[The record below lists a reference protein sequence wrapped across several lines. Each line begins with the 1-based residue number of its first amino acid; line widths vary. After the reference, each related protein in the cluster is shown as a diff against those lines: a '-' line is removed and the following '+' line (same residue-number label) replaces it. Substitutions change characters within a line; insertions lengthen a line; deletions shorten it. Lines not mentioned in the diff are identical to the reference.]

1 MRAISGVVLS
11 IFILLLSGCATTS
24 GSTNQLLCAAA
35 GALIAGGGVA
45 LADGDEEVAVAGAA
59 VGAAL
64 GYLAC
69 QEGETAPPPPAPEPM
84 PAPARMTAM
93 DHNKDS
99 DGDGALEMIDEC
111 PHTPL
116 GTPVDYRGCPEIPDL
131 QGVHFDFDKY
141 SLTSEGKS
149 ILDTAVRILDN
160 NPHVRVE
167 IVGHTDSTGSDEYNQ
182 KLSERRANSVS
193 DYLEVNGV
201 SSNRI
206 SAEGRGESQ
215 PVADNDTQ
223 EGSAMNRRVE
233 LSAGPM

>member
-24 GSTNQLLCAAA
+24 GSTNQFLCAAA
-35 GALIAGGGVA
+35 GALVAAGGVA
-45 LADGDEEVAVAGAA
+45 LADGDEEAAVAGAA

-69 QEGETAPPPPAPEPM
+69 NKGEVAPPPAPKPVSAAARM
-84 PAPARMTAM
+84 PAI

-99 DGDGALEMIDEC
+99 DGDGALDMLDEC
-111 PHTPL
+111 PNTPL
-116 GTPVDYRGCPEIPDL
+116 GTPVDFRGCPEIPDL
-131 QGVHFDFDKY
+131 TGVHFDFDKY

-149 ILDTAVRILDN
+149 ILDTAVRILDD
-160 NPHVRVE
+160 NPHVRVD

-182 KLSERRANSVS
+182 TLSENRAKSVS
-193 DYLEVNGV
+193 DYLETNGI
-201 SSNRI
+201 SSNRLT
-206 SAEGRGESQ
+206 ATGRGESQ
-215 PVADNDTQ
+215 SVADNDTR
-223 EGSAMNRRVE
+223 EGRAMNRRVE

>member
-1 MRAISGVVLS
+1 MPADNAGVVIS
-11 IFILLLSGCATTS
+11 IFILVLSGCATTS
-24 GSTNQLLCAAA
+24 GSTNQFLCAAV

-45 LADGDEEVAVAGAA
+45 LADGDEEAAVAGAA

-69 QEGETAPPPPAPEPM
+69 NEGEAAPPPPEPM
-84 PAPARMTAM
+84 PAPAPVSRPEPP
-93 DHNKDS
+93 KDS
-99 DGDGALEMIDEC
+99 DGDGVLDMLDEC
-111 PHTPL
+111 PNTPL
-116 GTPVDYRGCPEIPDL
+116 GTPVDHRGCPEIPDL
-131 QGVHFDFDKY
+131 QGVHFDFDKH

-193 DYLEVNGV
+193 DYLEKNGI
-201 SSNRI
+201 SSNRLL
-206 SAEGRGESQ
+206 ATGRGESQ
-215 PVADNDTQ
+215 SVADNDTRN
-223 EGSAMNRRVE
+223 GRAMNRRVE
-233 LSAGPM
+233 LTAHPM